1 MTYIVSSGALNSTP
15 TNQPYQFV
23 DVLLQS
29 YKVAMKS
36 SAVSVLVVVVMAA
49 ACFAV
54 VCQSAAVSKQRP
66 AADAAAA
73 AAAGGGG
80 GGGGISSWLTGLMT
94 NRRRFIPPVNRH
106 TETIRIQTV
115 RE

>member
-1 MTYIVSSGALNSTP
+1 MIYIVSSGALNFAP

-23 DVLLQS
+23 DVSLQS

-66 AADAAAA
+66 AAAAA
-73 AAAGGGG
+73 
-80 GGGGISSWLTGLMT
+80 GGISSWLTGLMT
-94 NRRRFIPPVNRH
+94 NRRRFIPPVNRR

>member
-1 MTYIVSSGALNSTP
+1 MIYIVSSGALNFTP

-23 DVLLQS
+23 DVSLQS

-66 AADAAAA
+66 AADADAA
-73 AAAGGGG
+73 GGG

-94 NRRRFIPPVNRH
+94 NRRRFIPPVNRR

>member
-23 DVLLQS
+23 DVSLQS

-36 SAVSVLVVVVMAA
+36 SAVSFLVVVVMAA

-66 AADAAAA
+66 AADADAA
-73 AAAGGGG
+73 GGG

-94 NRRRFIPPVNRH
+94 NRRRFIPPVNRR

>member
-23 DVLLQS
+23 DVSLQS

-73 AAAGGGG
+73 GGG

-94 NRRRFIPPVNRH
+94 NRRRFIPPVNRR

>member
-1 MTYIVSSGALNSTP
+1 MIYIVSSGALNFTP

-23 DVLLQS
+23 DVSLQS

-66 AADAAAA
+66 AAAAAA
-73 AAAGGGG
+73 AAAGGG

-94 NRRRFIPPVNRH
+94 NRRRFIPRVNRR

>member
-1 MTYIVSSGALNSTP
+1 MIYIVSSGALNFAP

-23 DVLLQS
+23 DVSLQS

-66 AADAAAA
+66 AA
-73 AAAGGGG
+73 AAAGDGGG
-80 GGGGISSWLTGLMT
+80 GGGGISSWMTGLMT
-94 NRRRFIPPVNRH
+94 NRRRFIPPVNRR